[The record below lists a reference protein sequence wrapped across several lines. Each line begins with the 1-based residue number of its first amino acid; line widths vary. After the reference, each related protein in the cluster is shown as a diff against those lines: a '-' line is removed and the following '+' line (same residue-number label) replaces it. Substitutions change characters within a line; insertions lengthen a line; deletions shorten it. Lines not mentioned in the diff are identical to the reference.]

1 MVFIIIYLIISF
13 LIGAI
18 PTGLIIGKIKK
29 IDIRAQGSKNIGATN
44 VTRALGP
51 FFGILTLIIDSTKAF
66 LPLFLL
72 NPISNHFNL
81 NLSSLNI
88 ELLNIELW
96 KGLIALAIL
105 CGNTFNPFLRFKGGK
120 GVATGL
126 GIMLYLNPYGVLI
139 SFIIFLIVVI
149 ITRYISL
156 GSILA
161 VLAIII
167 SSFFFLKSFYI
178 IIAIFLIGFIVIL
191 RHKENIKRLLNSTEN
206 KFSFKSSKK

>member
-51 FFGILTLIIDSTKAF
+51 FFGIITLIIDSTKAF

-72 NPISNHFNL
+72 NPILNHFNL
-81 NLSSLNI
+81 NLSS
-88 ELLNIELW
+88 LNIELW

-139 SFIIFLIVVI
+139 SFIIFLIGVI
-149 ITRYISL
+149 ITRYISF

-161 VLAIII
+161 VFTIII
-167 SSFFFLKSFYI
+167 SSFFLLKSFYI

-206 KFSFKSSKK
+206 KFSIKSSKK

>member
-18 PTGLIIGKIKK
+18 PTGLIIGKIKN

-51 FFGILTLIIDSTKAF
+51 FFGIITLIIDSTKAF

-81 NLSSLNI
+81 NLSS
-88 ELLNIELW
+88 LNIELW

-139 SFIIFLIVVI
+139 SFIIFLIAVI

-161 VLAIII
+161 VFAIII